1 MTSLSQVLNI
11 FKLGS
16 RLLTKLFK
24 SMNMG
29 SNLRPT
35 HCESLSNFMKV
46 TDKAQ
51 DLEHF
56 VQSILS
62 EKIKVGEVIRQSDLC
77 EVLGTSLSPLREL
90 LVLLEELEL
99 VEVKP
104 RAGYKIIYPDIEF
117 MRENMQFRVMIEKH
131 AIEPFIEDVTEDWIT
146 DQIAQHTSAIHGIET
161 ADDLTTVNAR
171 VVDIDR
177 AFHRTLVA
185 ALQNKAISKAHE
197 YTQTKLSIARQVHRR
212 IPPRKTNMN
221 AMLEHIT
228 ILDALK
234 RRDVAEVAAALD
246 GHFTSSI
253 RNTLVGY

>member
-1 MTSLSQVLNI
+1 MD
-11 FKLGS
+11 
-16 RLLTKLFK
+16 R
-24 SMNMG
+24 
-29 SNLRPT
+29 NLRSPL
-35 HCESLSNFMKV
+35 CESLSNFMKV

-77 EVLGTSLSPLREL
+77 EILGTSLSPLREL

-117 MRENMQFRVMIEKH
+117 MRENMQFRVVIEKH
-131 AIEPFIEDVTEDWIT
+131 AIEPFVEDVADDWI
-146 DQIAQHTSAIHGIET
+146 DGQIMQHKSAIHGIKIS
-161 ADDLTTVNAR
+161 DDLTALNASI
-171 VVDIDR
+171 VGLDR
-177 AFHRTLVA
+177 AFHRTLVS
-185 ALQNKAISKAHE
+185 ALKNKAMSKAHE

-228 ILDALK
+228 ILNALK
-234 RRDVAEVAAALD
+234 RRDIAEVTATLD
-246 GHFTSSI
+246 AHFTSSI

>member
-1 MTSLSQVLNI
+1 
-11 FKLGS
+11 
-16 RLLTKLFK
+16 
-24 SMNMG
+24 
-29 SNLRPT
+29 
-35 HCESLSNFMKV
+35 MKV

-77 EVLGTSLSPLREL
+77 EILDTSLSPLREL

-131 AIEPFIEDVTEDWIT
+131 AIEPFVEDVTDDWIR
-146 DQIAQHTSAIHGIET
+146 DQIKQHKSAIHGIET
-161 ADDLTTVNAR
+161 SEDLTKMNALVVN
-171 VVDIDR
+171 IDR
-177 AFHRTLVA
+177 AFHRTIVA
-185 ALQNKAISKAHE
+185 ALKNKAISKAHE

-212 IPPRKTNMN
+212 VPPRKTNMT
-221 AMLEHIT
+221 AMLEHVT
-228 ILDALK
+228 ILEALE
-234 RRDVAEVAAALD
+234 RRGVAEVTSALD
-246 GHFTSSI
+246 AHFTASI